1 MISFSSIPGMAPE
14 TKQVFFSLYNCLYL
28 YLAVLDFRCCTGFS
42 LAVGSGGCS
51 LVVLCRLLIA
61 AASLAAKLGL

>member
-1 MISFSSIPGMAPE
+1 MIPFSSIPGMAPI
-14 TKQVFFSLYNCLYL
+14 TKQVFSSLYNCLYL

-51 LVVLCRLLIA
+51 LVLCRLLIA